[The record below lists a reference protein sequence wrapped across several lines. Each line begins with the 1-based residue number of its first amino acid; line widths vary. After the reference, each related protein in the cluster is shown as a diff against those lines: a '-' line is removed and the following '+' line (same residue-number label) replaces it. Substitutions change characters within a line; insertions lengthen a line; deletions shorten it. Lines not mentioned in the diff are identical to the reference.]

1 MDMSLRGGGV
11 VHLTGVY
18 SVPQLM
24 LDPPQEVPQGM
35 FDTDSE
41 RSHTWCYL
49 QHDIC
54 IEESSTC
61 GQTSRSEVA
70 RVGVTHIPTSRWP
83 NADCMR

>member
-24 LDPPQEVPQGM
+24 LDPPQEELQGK
-35 FDTDSE
+35 FDTNSR

-49 QHDIC
+49 QNDNS

-61 GQTSRSEVA
+61 DQTSRSEVA
-70 RVGVTHIPTSRWP
+70 RVDVTHP
-83 NADCMR
+83 N